1 MLQLCDANGE
11 IAHEHTP
18 CLRPRRQET
27 GGHKYSLKLR
37 RLLRD
42 VAYVW
47 PALRN
52 KSQQDQTML
61 ERMLRWM
68 LRSFGRGLIIDA
80 SRNKNMLILIMKV
93 YSNYYTSNI
102 QVWSYPGSNSL
113 ISNTHVGSI

>member
-1 MLQLCDANGE
+1 MPQLCDANGE

-42 VAYVW
+42 VACVW

-52 KSQQDQTML
+52 KIQQRWDGCCAECCDRLAGAKCENFIMGGTVGFRANL
-61 ERMLRWM
+61 ESV
-68 LRSFGRGLIIDA
+68 RSCDA
-80 SRNKNMLILIMKV
+80 MYRVRESKSKLQLLYRLFVELF
-93 YSNYYTSNI
+93 S
-102 QVWSYPGSNSL
+102 
-113 ISNTHVGSI
+113 